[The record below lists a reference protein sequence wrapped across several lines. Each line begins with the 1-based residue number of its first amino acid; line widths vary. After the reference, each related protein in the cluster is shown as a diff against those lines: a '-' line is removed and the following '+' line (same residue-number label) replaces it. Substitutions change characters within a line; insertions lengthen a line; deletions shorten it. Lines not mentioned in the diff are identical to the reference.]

1 MRLAADCAA
10 AQAEAMIEHLCDDLG
25 VVLRR
30 DMVAAGIHDSAIRRL
45 CRGGVLVRLRHGVY
59 ALAGRLEQSTP
70 RQRHAMLVSGV
81 MRLYGD
87 DVALSHTSASLE
99 YGSPDWQV
107 PLGLV
112 HMTDLF
118 GAGERTQASVRHHH
132 GECDVHDVTRRNGH
146 WITTPIRTALD
157 VASVLP
163 REAAVCTLDWFLN
176 QSLVTRDEL
185 SAALERRTQ
194 WQHHLDVMVKLDA
207 TSAESESVGESRAR
221 LLFQDHG
228 LPRPVLQ
235 LDLFEPDGTFIG
247 RVDFAWPE
255 RKVIVE
261 FDGKVKYREH
271 RRPGESVEEAVMREK
286 RREDRLRAQGWLV
299 VRMTWQD
306 LEHPGQF
313 VARLR
318 TLVARAAA

>member
-1 MRLAADCAA
+1 
-10 AQAEAMIEHLCDDLG
+10 MIEHLCDDLG

-30 DMVAAGIHDSAIRRL
+30 DMVAAGVHDSAIRRL

-59 ALAGRLEQSTP
+59 ALADRLGPASP
-70 RQRHAMLVSGV
+70 RHRHAMLVSGV

-87 DVALSHTSASLE
+87 DVALSHTSGSLA
-99 YGSPDWQV
+99 YGAPDWQV

-132 GECDVHDVTRRNGH
+132 GEVDVHDVTRRNGH
-146 WITTPIRTALD
+146 WITTPVRTALD
-157 VASVLP
+157 AASVLP
-163 REAAVCTLDWFLN
+163 RDAAVCTLDWFMN
-176 QSLVTRDEL
+176 ESLATRDEL
-185 SAALERRTQ
+185 AAALERRTQ
-194 WQHHLDVMVKLDA
+194 WQHHLDVVMKLNAADA
-207 TSAESESVGESRAR
+207 RSESVGESRTR

-228 LPRPVLQ
+228 LPNPVLQ
-235 LDLFEPDGTFIG
+235 LDLFESDGTFIG

-255 RKVIVE
+255 QKVIVE
-261 FDGKVKYREH
+261 FDGQVKYREN
-271 RRPGESVEEAVMREK
+271 RRPGESIEDAVMREK

-306 LEHPGQF
+306 LEHPGPL